1 MISRWPGQ
9 AGARR
14 CGDLGRVDQDPPLPS
29 RAVEDRAMRVP
40 RVQLRTVMVAVAFL
54 ALALAVIVQS
64 VRLNQALIREQQLR
78 NEAELQR
85 ERAQRAEYVR
95 MLAEAQAE
103 WQRQMP

>member
-1 MISRWPGQ
+1 
-9 AGARR
+9 
-14 CGDLGRVDQDPPLPS
+14 
-29 RAVEDRAMRVP
+29 
-40 RVQLRTVMVAVAFL
+40 MVAVAFL

>member
-1 MISRWPGQ
+1 
-9 AGARR
+9 
-14 CGDLGRVDQDPPLPS
+14 
-29 RAVEDRAMRVP
+29 MRQP
-40 RVQLRTVMVAVAFL
+40 RVRLRTMMAAVAFL
-54 ALALAVIVQS
+54 AMALAVIVQS

-103 WQRQMP
+103 RQRQTP